1 MKRVGNV
8 GPSGIVSLTYAV
20 IGLGGLGEIKHGLKQ
35 LHSAPLHAYVQSH
48 FSGSSAI
55 QPLAASVEGW
65 HFWFC
70 YYTCIPSEW
79 RGPKKLTNPKVH
91 TSWDKN
97 NYIFFTSGVHCT
109 HGFNRT
115 GFLIIA
121 YLVEKDDWRLVIFWF
136 NGVRSVNLLLR

>member
-65 HFWFC
+65 HF
-70 YYTCIPSEW
+70 
-79 RGPKKLTNPKVH
+79 
-91 TSWDKN
+91 
-97 NYIFFTSGVHCT
+97 
-109 HGFNRT
+109 
-115 GFLIIA
+115 
-121 YLVEKDDWRLVIFWF
+121 
-136 NGVRSVNLLLR
+136 